1 MAEDSDEMMD
11 PDAAQIGIDSI
22 YIRRDDAD
30 RIVSVSRKP
39 APDHVESGVA
49 DRAEMIAFIGG
60 LSPRKAA
67 LLDSDLSL
75 IRALE
80 DLIDVLIQK
89 EVLCFTDLPGSV
101 QAKLLARRR
110 LRGSLNSLHL
120 LDEDQGIL

>member
-1 MAEDSDEMMD
+1 MNSVGKSE
-11 PDAAQIGIDSI
+11 DAAAV
-22 YIRRDDAD
+22 YVRRDAVGQ
-30 RIVSVSRKP
+30 ILSVSRNP
-39 APDHVESGVA
+39 APDHVASGA
-49 DRAEMIAFIGG
+49 TDRTDVIAFIGG

-89 EVLCFTDLPGSV
+89 EVVRFTDFPDSV

-110 LRGSLNSLHL
+110 LRGSLKSLHL
-120 LDEDQGIL
+120 LDEDKGLL